1 MQERNIAAARSLKP
15 ATVFA
20 ALGDP
25 VRLAIIARLCT
36 DGPLQT
42 IQLKQ
47 STTLTRQAVT
57 KHLWV
62 LEDVGLVQS
71 DRAGR
76 NRSWRID
83 ARQLGIARAYLDQIS
98 AHWDARLER
107 LRSFV
112 EDEVG

>member
-1 MQERNIAAARSLKP
+1 MQGRNSAAPGLPNP

-25 VRLAIIARLCT
+25 VRLAIIARLCA

-47 STTLTRQAVT
+47 STSLTRQAVT

-62 LEDVGLVQS
+62 LEDVGLVRS
-71 DRAGR
+71 DRFGR

-83 ARQLGIARAYLDQIS
+83 ARQLEIVRAYLDQIS
-98 AHWDARLER
+98 ARWDARLER
-107 LRSFV
+107 LQSFI
-112 EDEVG
+112 EDDDN

>member
-1 MQERNIAAARSLKP
+1 MQGRNIAAARLPNP

-25 VRLAIIARLCT
+25 VRLAIVVRLCT

-47 STTLTRQAVT
+47 GTSLTRQAVT

-62 LEDVGLVQS
+62 LEDVGLVRS
-71 DRAGR
+71 GRIGR

-83 ARQLGIARAYLDQIS
+83 ARRLEIARTYLDQIS
-98 AHWDARLER
+98 LQWDARLER
-107 LRSFV
+107 LRSLV
-112 EDEVG
+112 EDEGR